1 MGRPIPG
8 KSRRGPRHAP
18 ESGGPSLEPA
28 PRIWRGPLRRPFP
41 QGPGERPDLP
51 AAAQRE
57 HPGSLHF
64 HVHGVS
70 AGRHRR
76 HRRAKPSQ
84 KKPQRATNRRKPGDR
99 VPRPNYGRGTY
110 HQCRWQGA
118 GGGLGPGMGGTPA
131 PGHMGEPDVTPAT
144 PATDRVCR
152 PYLSSGSAG
161 AGLCDPG
168 RPTARLA
175 RAPPGTGPSGGRHP
189 GQEVKIPA
197 MASNDWL
204 PLATTALG
212 AVLAVGGGGLAQWA
226 GNRRSDSRARD
237 ERRRAA
243 YGEFIAAADDLT
255 RMMKLVSLT
264 GPPAQPS
271 PGVSVA

>member
-1 MGRPIPG
+1 
-8 KSRRGPRHAP
+8 
-18 ESGGPSLEPA
+18 
-28 PRIWRGPLRRPFP
+28 
-41 QGPGERPDLP
+41 
-51 AAAQRE
+51 
-57 HPGSLHF
+57 
-64 HVHGVS
+64 
-70 AGRHRR
+70 
-76 HRRAKPSQ
+76 
-84 KKPQRATNRRKPGDR
+84 
-99 VPRPNYGRGTY
+99 
-110 HQCRWQGA
+110 
-118 GGGLGPGMGGTPA
+118 
-131 PGHMGEPDVTPAT
+131 
-144 PATDRVCR
+144 
-152 PYLSSGSAG
+152 
-161 AGLCDPG
+161 
-168 RPTARLA
+168 
-175 RAPPGTGPSGGRHP
+175 
-189 GQEVKIPA
+189 